1 MKRLWLF
8 LSSAVLGVFFCAYAE
23 DVTPGIYMSPERSL
37 LAVHEDGSWEVYSN
51 WADLPD
57 NRISLGYM
65 SERSA
70 CADEDREAAA
80 SSPGTDGIH
89 AVWKGMTFSP
99 VDSCPLFPTANEF
112 AVSGMVWEN
121 DQLGTLRFSEDGTV
135 RSDDSAVTTGSPQSL
150 ASSLSRYV
158 SASSSVSA
166 PSTTAPQCLQNL
178 ASSSICSP
186 QFTQNMKPFT
196 PLLLHGDE
204 WSGSFP
210 DTAGTPLSNRSCQ
223 CASRCD
229 R

>member
-135 RSDDSAVTTGSPQSL
+135 RSDDSESGSYDLGLLRLAGRAFYVQCVPYGVDPGEEDPQETVL
-150 ASSLSRYV
+150 TLYEV
-158 SASSSVSA
+158 SGDEV
-166 PSTTAPQCLQNL
+166 
-178 ASSSICSP
+178 IGR
-186 QFTQNMKPFT
+186 
-196 PLLLHGDE
+196 LLLV
-204 WSGSFP
+204 GSRMTGRDPVP
-210 DTAGTPLSNRSCQ
+210 D
-223 CASRCD
+223 
-229 R
+229 